1 MLTTCRLF
9 YGTALMKVGKKTI
22 TIHDPVFEQKIIVL
36 LNNTAEDFKN
46 FEKKHGVVNGG
57 EDLDPN
63 FMGFT
68 THLSSD
74 EEPNIY
80 IIFIPKF
87 DWTIQDQQTLI
98 HEIIH
103 VTFRIWGANNIVF
116 IPETQEFLAHQVDK
130 TYGMIARKLITKV
143 KKKNAKK

>member
-1 MLTTCRLF
+1 MID
-9 YGTALMKVGKKTI
+9 KVDKKTI
-22 TIHDPVFEQKIIVL
+22 TVHDPVFEQKIIVL
-36 LNNTAEDFKN
+36 LNHTNEDFKN

-87 DWTIQDQQTLI
+87 NWTIQDQQTLI

-103 VTFRIWGANNIVF
+103 VTFRIWGANNIAF

-130 TYGMIARKLITKV
+130 TYGLIAQKLIPK